1 MKMLDDNYKMNND
14 PLRDAAPEY
23 RLWMWLIKI
32 NSSWKKLSSKAPS
45 DIMPKKKD
53 MRSKFRYKQVMCKVQ
68 LKGML

>member
-32 NSSWKKLSSKAPS
+32 NSSWRKLCSKAPS
-45 DIMPKKKD
+45 DIIPKKKD
-53 MRSKFRYKQVMCKVQ
+53 IRT
-68 LKGML
+68 